1 MQANINGFIS
11 VLINVNRFANPRI
24 IVFLHTYLI
33 FMRKYFICLLFLAGI
48 NILHA
53 QDSTKTKSK
62 ISPSVKQRIGKAQD
76 RIVIDLC
83 LMNALFDK
91 DGVRTPKDFKVS
103 GFSRGI
109 NAYFMWDVPLGKK
122 KNFAIAPGAGIG
134 SENYYFKRYGMA
146 WHKDSITRF
155 YALGDSISSKKS
167 KLNMTYFDIPLEV
180 RYRSTPNAKTG
191 QSWKLALGFKLG
203 FLLGS
208 KWKYVGE
215 DLDNSGE
222 NVKFKDLK
230 VANMAKLRYGVYIR
244 GGYSLANLFFY
255 YSLSETFNKGK
266 GPTMHPLVF
275 GISINGL

>member
-1 MQANINGFIS
+1 
-11 VLINVNRFANPRI
+11 
-24 IVFLHTYLI
+24 
-33 FMRKYFICLLFLAGI
+33 MRKLFIFLLFLTGL
-48 NILHA
+48 NLLQA

-62 ISPSVKQRIGKAQD
+62 ITPAVKQKIGKAQD

-134 SENYYFKRYGMA
+134 SENYYFKKYGMA
-146 WHKDSITRF
+146 WHGDSITRF
-155 YALGDSISSKKS
+155 YKFNDSITSKNS

-180 RYRSTPNAKTG
+180 RYRSKPNTKTG

-208 KWKYVGE
+208 KWKYKGE
-215 DLDNSGE
+215 SLANNGE
-222 NVKFKDLK
+222 SVKFKDMK
-230 VANMAKLRYGVYIR
+230 VPNMAKLRYGVYIR

-275 GISINGL
+275 GISISGL